1 MFSVFWKTT
10 FIYGIGFIG
19 LRMISFL
26 LLPLY
31 TNILT
36 PSEAGIIFIIYTV
49 LAFLNT
55 LYSRGMDA
63 ALFKFY
69 NQDNS
74 IISTSTSLLYSI
86 KHGGILSVVLW
97 VMVGIFFAV
106 GLIEHHAISWIIL
119 IGLISVLFCDML
131 SARCMSI
138 LRLENKP
145 FYYLSA
151 CLSSVAATIILNIWF
166 LSYQKMGISGAI
178 WAIIIASLIQIVILL
193 PILFRA
199 IKLSQNNA
207 DLLLQMKAFSWP
219 FLPAAIFLILIELSD
234 RWLIGLLSLQGTAD
248 VGIYSTGYKFGSL
261 IMLCVKAFNLNWQ
274 PYYLKKNTKDSFYKI
289 GSIFLSLLIILST
302 LISIMWPMLFYW
314 LIGESFWKGGE
325 IIPIITASYIFYG
338 LFILQMPSIYL
349 KNKERWAPWFWGVG
363 LAINLILNCLL
374 IPIYG
379 YYGAALATL
388 LAYASMAIYIVY
400 KNYDWMPMKY
410 NMAYIT
416 YITILSCVAM
426 IIWNFLHVMY
436 NFNNPN
442 TFLLPYLLIVAL
454 GLIYFIIS
462 SILVWLMYK
471 KI

>member
-1 MFSVFWKTT
+1 MFSIFWKTT
-10 FIYGIGFIG
+10 FVYGVGFIG

-36 PSEAGIIFIIYTV
+36 PSEAGIIFIIYTI

-86 KHGGILSVVLW
+86 KHGGILSIVLW
-97 VMVGIFFAV
+97 IIAGTCFAT

-119 IGLISVLFCDML
+119 IGLILVLFCDML
-131 SARCMSI
+131 SSRCMSI

-145 FYYLSA
+145 FYYLWASLA
-151 CLSSVAATIILNIWF
+151 NVAATIILNIWF
-166 LSYQKMGISGAI
+166 LSYQKMGINGAI
-178 WAIIIASLIQIVILL
+178 WAIIIASLIQIILL
-193 PILFRA
+193 SPILFRA
-199 IKLSQNNA
+199 INLSQNKA
-207 DLLLQMKAFSWP
+207 SLLLQMKTFSWP

-234 RWLIGLLSLQGTAD
+234 RWLIGILSLQGTAD

-274 PYYLKKNTKDSFYKI
+274 PYYLTKNTQDTFYKI

-302 LISIMWPMLFYW
+302 LISIMWPILFYW
-314 LIGESFWKGGE
+314 VIGESFWRGGE

-349 KNKERWAPWFWGVG
+349 KNKERWAPRFWGLG

-374 IPIYG
+374 IPTYG

-388 LAYASMAIYIVY
+388 LAYASMAIYIIY
-400 KNYDWMPMKY
+400 KNYYWMPMKY

-416 YITILSCVAM
+416 SIAVLSGIAM
-426 IIWNFLHVMY
+426 IVWNFLHVIY
-436 NFNNPN
+436 NFNNPKN
-442 TFLLPYLLIVAL
+442 FLLPCLSIVTL
-454 GLIYFIIS
+454 CLIYLIIS
-462 SILVWLMYK
+462 SILVWSMYK